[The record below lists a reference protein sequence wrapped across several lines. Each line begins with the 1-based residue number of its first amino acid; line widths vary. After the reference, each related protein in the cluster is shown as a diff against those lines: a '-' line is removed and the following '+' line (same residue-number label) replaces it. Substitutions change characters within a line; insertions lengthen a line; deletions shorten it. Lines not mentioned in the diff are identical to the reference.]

1 MNREAKSMKRIIF
14 NTLAFA
20 LAATCL
26 LLASGCEKKLEP
38 AQVEIIDP
46 VRHYYPIVQ
55 GEQLSVSYEIENT
68 SKEPLVIQEVQTT
81 CGCLVPADLLPLVVL
96 PNKTGRLNLTFDTTK
111 NSGAVEHFIW
121 LYGNFTD
128 STYRELKFDTNI
140 VPPADYSRDYEQLYH
155 ERNHGTRTIKDM
167 VDGLSS
173 EKGYYTNSGDP
184 REELEEAFE
193 AEVNSLAF

>member
-1 MNREAKSMKRIIF
+1 MKLHNILF
-14 NTLAFA
+14 
-20 LAATCL
+20 LAAAL
-26 LLASGCEKKLEP
+26 SAAILLAGCEKKLLP

-46 VRHYYPIVQ
+46 VRHYYPVVQ
-55 GEQLSVSYEIENT
+55 GEQLAVSYEIENT
-68 SKEPLVIQEVQTT
+68 SSEPLVIQEVQTT

-111 NSGAVEHFIW
+111 NSGAVEHFVW

-128 STYRELKFDTNI
+128 STYRELMFDTNI

-173 EKGYYTNSGDP
+173 EKGYYTDHGDP
-184 REELEEAFE
+184 REEVEEEFE
-193 AEVNSLAF
+193 AEANALAF

>member
-1 MNREAKSMKRIIF
+1 MKREAKSMKRIIF
-14 NTLAFA
+14 NTLACA

-184 REELEEAFE
+184 REKVKEEFE